1 MTVEWGR
8 GGGYKYINIFV
19 SPPYKYINIFV
30 SPPEIFVWGGGYKYI
45 NIFVL
50 GGYKYINIF
59 VWGVTYIFL
68 YSYPPNT
75 NIEGLYVFKP

>member
-1 MTVEWGR
+1 M
-8 GGGYKYINIFV
+8 GGGYKF
-19 SPPYKYINIFV
+19 
-30 SPPEIFVWGGGYKYI
+30 I

-75 NIEGLYVFKP
+75 NIEGLYVFKPQLKYFGVAHQYMISYE